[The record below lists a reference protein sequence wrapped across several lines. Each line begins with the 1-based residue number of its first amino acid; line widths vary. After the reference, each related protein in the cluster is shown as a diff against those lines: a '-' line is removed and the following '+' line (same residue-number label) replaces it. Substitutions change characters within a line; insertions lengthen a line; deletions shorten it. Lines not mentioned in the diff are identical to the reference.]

1 MTGLEIY
8 QILWFFIIY
17 AFLGWCCEVIYAV
30 AVTGEFVN
38 RGFLN
43 GPFCPIYGFGAVGV
57 VFALTPIADNL
68 PLLFLGSI
76 VLTSVLEW
84 ISGFVL
90 EKIFHSKWWDYSDKP
105 FNIGG
110 YVCLAFSLMWG
121 IGCIFVVKLLHPAIA
136 TVVAFIPE
144 TAGWVLLGTGFVL
157 LSTDVVVTIISVIGL
172 NQLLNQLE
180 TIAQRLNNLSYE
192 LGENLSKNTLVLLE
206 LNEDLKAKL
215 GEKRPEIES
224 LLMRQKELLMN
235 KNAGYRRII
244 KAFPKLRSVKFAS
257 GLDRLKTELI
267 SNIKKGL

>member
-1 MTGLEIY
+1 MTSFEIY

-17 AFLGWCCEVIYAV
+17 AFLGWCCEVVYAV

-57 VFALTPIADNL
+57 VSALTPISDNL
-68 PLLFLGSI
+68 PLLFAGSI
-76 VLTSVLEW
+76 VLTSVLELL
-84 ISGFVL
+84 SGFVL

-121 IGCIFVVKLLHPAIA
+121 VGCIFVVKLLHPA
-136 TVVAFIPE
+136 V
-144 TAGWVLLGTGFVL
+144 TAIVDYLPTPLGGILLGTGFIL
-157 LSTDVVVTIISVIGL
+157 LTTDVIVTVISVIGL
-172 NQLLNQLE
+172 NKLLNQLE
-180 TIAQRLNNLSYE
+180 SITQRLNHLSFE
-192 LGENLSKNTLVLLE
+192 LGENLSKNTLVILE
-206 LNEDLKAKL
+206 FNEELRAKL

-224 LLMRQKELLMN
+224 LLLKQKELLTN
-235 KNAGYRRII
+235 KSSAYRRII
-244 KAFPKLRSVKFAS
+244 KAFPKLKSIEFAA

-267 SNIKKGL
+267 SNIKTC